1 MTLMP
6 WACAASTHF
15 FGLAASMS
23 TSRMTLTFSP
33 IMAWQICSHLLASPS
48 AFWMVSVRPAAL
60 NALSSDGRSLFS
72 QRFEV
77 IVSGRI
83 TPTLPDAVAPP
94 VAAAVGAELG
104 ALVAAAVGA
113 ALAAFAEV
121 AGAAAAEVLAGAAA
135 AEVAGAAAADV
146 DDALL
151 PLLLPQPVS
160 ATAAMAPTAA
170 NFMARLD
177 M

>member
-6 WACAASTHF
+6 CACAASMHF

-23 TSRMTLTFSP
+23 TSRMTETFSP

-48 AFWMVSVRPAAL
+48 AFWMSSVRPAAL
-60 NALSSDGRSLFS
+60 IALSSDGRSLFS

-83 TPTLPDAVAPP
+83 TPILPDALGPPVADGAALGGF

-104 ALVAAAVGA
+104 ALAV
-113 ALAAFAEV
+113 V
-121 AGAAAAEVLAGAAA
+121 AGAAAPVVFAGAAA
-135 AEVAGAAAADV
+135 
-146 DDALL
+146 
-151 PLLLPQPVS
+151 
-160 ATAAMAPTAA
+160 
-170 NFMARLD
+170 
-177 M
+177 